1 MNLETIQSMWEKD
14 SQIDKFNIHD
24 ESAKI
29 PSLHA
34 KYFDIYNTIKLLREK
49 AQAQDSTVRLERY
62 NYYTGKASP
71 EVYEDDPFPYKVREK
86 DAIQRHMAADEKIQ
100 TIELKIKYYNVMLT
114 YLEDIIKQIN
124 NRSFM
129 LKNIIDWN
137 NWQRVAG

>member
-24 ESAKI
+24 ESARI

-34 KYFDIYNTIKLLREK
+34 KYFDIYNTVKLLREK
-49 AQAQDSTVRLERY
+49 AQTQEATVKLDRY
-62 NYYTGKASP
+62 NYYTGKSP
-71 EVYEDDPFPYKVREK
+71 AEVYVEEPFPYKVREK

-124 NRSFM
+124 NRSFI